1 MSELAATR
9 GVGSVADGILRLVA
23 QTTKRRSPGRP
34 RADEVTGETREEILD
49 AAAVLFIEQ
58 GLGGTTTRHIAE
70 RAGIRQA
77 TMYHYFAAKADILLE
92 LLERTVRPSLDAG
105 RRIWQWMLEGGDP
118 AAALY
123 ALALSDVNMLRTAPH
138 NIATLYL
145 LPEVRADDHYT
156 QFRDLRIELQD
167 MYGDLG
173 AQVTSLPGINEEL
186 AGALVMQLVES
197 VIPLRQDGG
206 VGPEAAR
213 LIAEGCLRVLGL
225 KPEEIQRAVVAAPD
239 PGTLSE

>member
-1 MSELAATR
+1 
-9 GVGSVADGILRLVA
+9 
-23 QTTKRRSPGRP
+23 
-34 RADEVTGETREEILD
+34 VTGETREEILD

-206 VGPEAAR
+206 VGPEAPR